1 MGSTHPNPAG
11 FTCRARINLFI
22 WLQISMIQPFNPKH
36 KRNPKRWSKEE
47 LKREYT
53 DSRLPLKNWTGVRQR
68 RRYDGL
74 WGAIVTFPRR
84 QPFATN
90 VIVATASAQRR
101 RESPSCVSPKF
112 IIFDYLQM
120 SKAGNYSWQVE
131 RRLTPN
137 WGRPKGPWYGKWQP
151 RHWHMYVWPTG
162 CKLRYTSRFLLTA
175 PQSGRLQNQHAL
187 HGAMG
192 FHLSSAAASLYLV
205 SEGNSIINHLSLPAN
220 SFQAHGKVNGLRNL
234 PLRLPDPWVP

>member
-1 MGSTHPNPAG
+1 MIQHERCWFSSLLMGSTHPNPAG

-22 WLQISMIQPFNPKH
+22 WLQISMIQPFKPKH

-162 CKLRYTSRFLLTA
+162 CKLRYTSRF
-175 PQSGRLQNQHAL
+175 
-187 HGAMG
+187 
-192 FHLSSAAASLYLV
+192 F
-205 SEGNSIINHLSLPAN
+205 
-220 SFQAHGKVNGLRNL
+220 AHSTSVRQIAKSTRPPWGNGL
-234 PLRLPDPWVP
+234 PSFLRCSFTLFGEWRQFHHQSPESSSK